1 MELFLKTFTN
11 NNADTYK
18 SYIRRT
24 CTPKPWPPFGH
35 LFEELFCIGARIRYV
50 KNINAYN
57 NKQLL
62 ISRGAWGVPVPGT
75 EEILQVVQN
84 ERKSK
89 IFFLLYPKF
98 GHLLA
103 TFSRK
108 GMEKGCRL
116 TPLKH
121 CFNPHSKQPIH
132 SGTRHAVGIFIQ

>member
-35 LFEELFCIGARIRYV
+35 LFEELFSIGARIRYV

-75 EEILQVVQN
+75 TED
-84 ERKSK
+84 KSQDLPSFT
-89 IFFLLYPKF
+89 FFDPRNSLV
-98 GHLLA
+98 
-103 TFSRK
+103 
-108 GMEKGCRL
+108 CW
-116 TPLKH
+116 
-121 CFNPHSKQPIH
+121 
-132 SGTRHAVGIFIQ
+132 

>member
-35 LFEELFCIGARIRYV
+35 LFEELFSIGARIRYV

-75 EEILQVVQN
+75 KKTSLV
-84 ERKSK
+84 
-89 IFFLLYPKF
+89 FFLFPFLFCVCWKCENIPNF
-98 GHLLA
+98 L
-103 TFSRK
+103 
-108 GMEKGCRL
+108 
-116 TPLKH
+116 PLIPV
-121 CFNPHSKQPIH
+121 F
-132 SGTRHAVGIFIQ
+132 

>member
-1 MELFLKTFTN
+1 MKTFTN

-35 LFEELFCIGARIRYV
+35 LFEELFSIGARIRYV

-75 EEILQVVQN
+75 
-84 ERKSK
+84 RKREDFGLL
-89 IFFLLYPKF
+89 FFLFLPQLIRVAHAAWIGRFRYLGSFP
-98 GHLLA
+98 
-103 TFSRK
+103 SRW
-108 GMEKGCRL
+108 
-116 TPLKH
+116 P
-121 CFNPHSKQPIH
+121 S
-132 SGTRHAVGIFIQ
+132 

>member
-35 LFEELFCIGARIRYV
+35 LFEELFSIGARIRYV

-75 EEILQVVQN
+75 KRILQAVQN
-84 ERKSK
+84 KRNVEF
-89 IFFLLYPKF
+89 FFLFVFQFWRPF
-98 GHLLA
+98 
-103 TFSRK
+103 RN
-108 GMEKGCRL
+108 ME
-116 TPLKH
+116 
-121 CFNPHSKQPIH
+121 
-132 SGTRHAVGIFIQ
+132 

>member
-35 LFEELFCIGARIRYV
+35 LFEELFSIGARIRYV

-75 EEILQVVQN
+75 KERSKNASLSFYVSSTALACLAVASRRSATAQIEIPWVYVFN
-84 ERKSK
+84 KPR
-89 IFFLLYPKF
+89 YM
-98 GHLLA
+98 
-103 TFSRK
+103 FSI
-108 GMEKGCRL
+108 C
-116 TPLKH
+116 
-121 CFNPHSKQPIH
+121 
-132 SGTRHAVGIFIQ
+132 

>member
-35 LFEELFCIGARIRYV
+35 LFEELFSIGARIRYV

-75 EEILQVVQN
+75 KKKED
-84 ERKSK
+84 RMA
-89 IFFLLYPKF
+89 FFSFCIY
-98 GHLLA
+98 
-103 TFSRK
+103 R
-108 GMEKGCRL
+108 
-116 TPLKH
+116 
-121 CFNPHSKQPIH
+121 
-132 SGTRHAVGIFIQ
+132 